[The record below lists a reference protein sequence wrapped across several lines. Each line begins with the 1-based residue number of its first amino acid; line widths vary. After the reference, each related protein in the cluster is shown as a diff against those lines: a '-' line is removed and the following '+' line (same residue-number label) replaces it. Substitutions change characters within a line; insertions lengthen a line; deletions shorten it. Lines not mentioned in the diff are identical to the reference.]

1 MQITK
6 EYARKIFQGLP
17 AALAK
22 IDRIE
27 GDQIYFELQS
37 PAAWKTQKQNNLF
50 HSLLQCFW
58 TSGCASFGDY
68 DSLRLY
74 YKRVAGLVK
83 KKDSMLVEGSWS
95 EAKKEQ
101 ARVAIDMLMRD
112 MDMAGVIGSSQ
123 GKKYEEILKGI
134 KQFYQEFY

>member
-6 EYARKIFQGLP
+6 EYARRIFQGLP

-58 TSGCASFGDY
+58 ASGCASFGDY
-68 DSLRLY
+68 DGLRLY

-83 KKDSMLVEGSWS
+83 KKDGMLVEGSWS

-101 ARVAIDMLMRD
+101 ARIAIDMLMRD

>member
-1 MQITK
+1 MQISK
-6 EYARKIFQGLP
+6 DYARKIFAALP
-17 AALAK
+17 AALQK

-27 GDQIYFELQS
+27 GNEVYFDLQS
-37 PAAWKTQKQNNLF
+37 PAAWKTQRQNNLF

-58 TSGCASFGDY
+58 ASGCASFGDY

-83 KKDSMLVEGSWS
+83 KRDNMLVEGSWS

-101 ARVAIDMLMRD
+101 AKTAIDMLMRD
-112 MDMAGVIGSSQ
+112 MDMAGVIGSAQ
-123 GKKYEEILKGI
+123 GKKYEEILKGL
-134 KQFYQEFY
+134 KQWYQEFY